1 MNDKKEYINY
11 KFKPYMSKKLFL
23 TVAVILF
30 AILSTRLIVL
40 GFPFPNSLAPI
51 LFFLLGF
58 LIILNSL
65 NESKKG
71 VIFPMDIHRE
81 ESPREFFLSFIAGL
95 IMGAIPIVISF
106 IMVFFINLSW

>member
-1 MNDKKEYINY
+1 
-11 KFKPYMSKKLFL
+11 MSKKIFL

-30 AILSTRLIVL
+30 GILNIRLIVI

-51 LFFLLGF
+51 LFFSLGF
-58 LIILNSL
+58 FIILNSL

-71 VIFPMDIHRE
+71 LIFPMNIHRK
-81 ESPREFFLSFIAGL
+81 ESPREFFLSVIAGL

-106 IMVFFINLSW
+106 IMVFILNLS